1 MRLSINARK
10 FHHLL
15 EPRSPAHANSLAS
28 IGLQRSSTHVRVQL
42 HKRVYA
48 ATRRS
53 RPLPCSANCNLQ
65 KTAASNQLTRSQP
78 ALRNLAAALS
88 PCKANPALQLA
99 ACVQDGARPKASI
112 SFFKRMRRSIRV
124 ALRGRSPR
132 KQRRDANS
140 KWRSLVRRKDKE
152 RVDDKKQMAMLAQK
166 MERARLDNDSAEC
179 QLFQLDMPE
188 DSDESNV
195 ERHVVTPSASLE
207 EPDGMTVIQQPYDG
221 VRRVSRDSQDDD
233 ADDAWGQFLDLE
245 DDEPRSPSRSPAIL
259 IVPQLSASIDVPRPR
274 APLCF

>member
-1 MRLSINARK
+1 MNLRSVLGNKTQAAEQLCESI
-10 FHHLL
+10 
-15 EPRSPAHANSLAS
+15 
-28 IGLQRSSTHVRVQL
+28 
-42 HKRVYA
+42 
-48 ATRRS
+48 
-53 RPLPCSANCNLQ
+53 
-65 KTAASNQLTRSQP
+65 
-78 ALRNLAAALS
+78 
-88 PCKANPALQLA
+88 
-99 ACVQDGARPKASI
+99 QDARPKASK

-140 KWRSLVRRKDKE
+140 KWRSLVRKGKKSEKPIDDE
-152 RVDDKKQMAMLAQK
+152 RMMAMLAQK
-166 MERARLDNDSAEC
+166 MERARLDNDSAELS
-179 QLFQLDMPE
+179 QFQLDMPE

-207 EPDGMTVIQQPYDG
+207 EPDGATVIQSPYC

-245 DDEPRSPSRSPAIL
+245 DDEEPRTPRSPAIL

>member
-99 ACVQDGARPKASI
+99 ACVQDGARPKPSK

-140 KWRSLVRRKDKE
+140 KWRSLVRKG
-152 RVDDKKQMAMLAQK
+152 KKQEKPIDDERMMAMLAQK
-166 MERARLDNDSAEC
+166 MERARLDNDSAE
-179 QLFQLDMPE
+179 LFQLDMPE
-188 DSDESNV
+188 DSDEST
-195 ERHVVTPSASLE
+195 RAIVTPTASLE
-207 EPDGMTVIQQPYDG
+207 EPDGATVIQAPYA

-245 DDEPRSPSRSPAIL
+245 DDEEPRTPRSPAIL

>member
-1 MRLSINARK
+1 
-10 FHHLL
+10 
-15 EPRSPAHANSLAS
+15 
-28 IGLQRSSTHVRVQL
+28 
-42 HKRVYA
+42 
-48 ATRRS
+48 
-53 RPLPCSANCNLQ
+53 
-65 KTAASNQLTRSQP
+65 
-78 ALRNLAAALS
+78 
-88 PCKANPALQLA
+88 
-99 ACVQDGARPKASI
+99 
-112 SFFKRMRRSIRV
+112 MRRSIRV

-140 KWRSLVRRKDKE
+140 KWRSLVRKG
-152 RVDDKKQMAMLAQK
+152 KKQDKPIDDERMMAMLAQK
-166 MERARLDNDSAEC
+166 MERARLDNDSAE
-179 QLFQLDMPE
+179 LFQLDMPE

-207 EPDGMTVIQQPYDG
+207 PDGATVIQSPYC

-245 DDEPRSPSRSPAIL
+245 DDEEPRTPRSPAIL

>member
-1 MRLSINARK
+1 MRSVLSDK
-10 FHHLL
+10 
-15 EPRSPAHANSLAS
+15 
-28 IGLQRSSTHVRVQL
+28 THVAEQL
-42 HKRVYA
+42 CE
-48 ATRRS
+48 S
-53 RPLPCSANCNLQ
+53 I
-65 KTAASNQLTRSQP
+65 
-78 ALRNLAAALS
+78 
-88 PCKANPALQLA
+88 
-99 ACVQDGARPKASI
+99 QDARPKASK

-140 KWRSLVRRKDKE
+140 KWRSLVRKGKKSEKPIDDE
-152 RVDDKKQMAMLAQK
+152 RMMAMLAQK
-166 MERARLDNDSAEC
+166 MERARLDNDSAELS
-179 QLFQLDMPE
+179 QFQLDKPE

-207 EPDGMTVIQQPYDG
+207 EPDGATVIQSPYC